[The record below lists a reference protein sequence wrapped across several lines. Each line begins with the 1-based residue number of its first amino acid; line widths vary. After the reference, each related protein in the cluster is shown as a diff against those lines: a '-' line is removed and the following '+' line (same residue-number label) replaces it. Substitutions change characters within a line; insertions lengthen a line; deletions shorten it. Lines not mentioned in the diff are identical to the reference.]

1 MKLKEGA
8 IGELIL
14 KQAVKERMRRM
25 AQNPDL
31 ALIQAAKREDKRRK
45 TAIAAFTSGGAALGG
60 TAGAVSGTPAGV
72 LAGTAAGAA
81 VGNYVGRK
89 LYREG
94 LDKPTPSPAKIAK
107 KHRVPLSKIKQQLKI
122 GAKVEKEHTSD
133 TKTAKE
139 IARDHLGEK
148 PDYYTR
154 LKKVEEGAITESLK
168 YYKDTDVEEDDV
180 EYPTWR
186 YDEKGKAKVVV
197 PRGHIEAV
205 KRQFKN
211 NPHGYNK
218 YWHHPFTG
226 LIPHERDEAELTKKL
241 MVHPNIYKDRIKQ
254 AMGKDKE
261 LSDIKYPRV
270 KQMFGKSARELDD
283 HMAKTHTTERGG
295 IAHEI
300 LTKRDNR
307 QKVYNKLALGNDD
320 AIDKIRSGLAKR
332 YYQKAPVKAAALWQK
347 EQLSEKNWDKWW
359 LKKAL
364 KKATKNSLAHK
375 SANKAKDK

>member
-25 AQNPDL
+25 SQNPDV

-94 LDKPTPSPAKIAK
+94 ALDKSTPSPAKIAK
-107 KHRVPLSKIKQQLKI
+107 KHRVPLKTIKRQLKL
-122 GAKVEKEHTSD
+122 GAKVEKEHTSS
-133 TKTAKE
+133 TKNAKE
-139 IARDHLGEK
+139 IARDHLGEI

-154 LKKVEEGAITESLK
+154 LSKM
-168 YYKDTDVEEDDV
+168 
-180 EYPTWR
+180 
-186 YDEKGKAKVVV
+186 EKGAK
-197 PRGHIEAV
+197 
-205 KRQFKN
+205 K
-211 NPHGYNK
+211 
-218 YWHHPFTG
+218 
-226 LIPHERDEAELTKKL
+226 
-241 MVHPNIYKDRIKQ
+241 
-254 AMGKDKE
+254 
-261 LSDIKYPRV
+261 
-270 KQMFGKSARELDD
+270 
-283 HMAKTHTTERGG
+283 
-295 IAHEI
+295 
-300 LTKRDNR
+300 
-307 QKVYNKLALGNDD
+307 
-320 AIDKIRSGLAKR
+320 
-332 YYQKAPVKAAALWQK
+332 
-347 EQLSEKNWDKWW
+347 QLSEKNWEKWW

-364 KKATKNSLAHK
+364 KKATKNSSAHK